1 MRTSF
6 EAIQRTEAF
15 SRGDIAKILW
25 HISEHL
31 CPLLP
36 ASVSLLGPSWTW
48 RTMLAMDM
56 SACAGMHAQHG
67 FHRSVW

>member
-1 MRTSF
+1 VRTSF

-15 SRGDIAKILW
+15 SRGDIAKILR

-36 ASVSLLGPSWTW
+36 ASVSSL
-48 RTMLAMDM
+48 
-56 SACAGMHAQHG
+56 
-67 FHRSVW
+67 